1 MKKKKATEKYA
12 LVLEADAITLLMI
25 GDLEIKAKPG
35 YRYRDIRHVD
45 DEDLFEQMFI
55 NPT

>member
-1 MKKKKATEKYA
+1 MKKKKTTEKYA